1 MITSRMAA
9 SFSRGGRKAWRV
21 LWADG
26 RAVQYFREKSD
37 ADRFFNDYK
46 RLGHES
52 FPPEFTEV
60 QKGATIKLGYEGPHP
75 NAEKTQE

>member
-1 MITSRMAA
+1 MAA

-46 RLGHES
+46 RLGQGAFS
-52 FPPEFTEV
+52 PEFTEV
-60 QKGATIKLGYEGPHP
+60 QKGATIRQDYEGPHP
-75 NAEKTQE
+75 NAEKGVE